1 MGKKEQTIY
10 TCDRCGMITSDEIKN
25 MFGLRKYR
33 YMYGFGAYV
42 TTDEFEDKICLCPNC
57 GKDLRRF
64 LKGSAIDG

>member
-57 GKDLRRF
+57 
-64 LKGSAIDG
+64 